1 MDTPQA
7 YHNVADLD
15 RTTIKRI
22 VQGCQVLF
30 LLGMVVLCRSPVRA
44 DGASPT
50 DVRRGWRPAA
60 EYSLVLVGMLL
71 FSERTWK
78 HHCVTLV
85 LPFAVLSYGAFAA
98 GFPRRVRLAAR
109 VSLVTAAALVLLP
122 TVAELAGDV
131 TVANAGTVGP
141 AAGTHLRLN

>member
-30 LLGMVVLCRSPVRA
+30 LLGMVILCRSPVRA
-44 DGASPT
+44 DGGSPT
-50 DVRRGWRPAA
+50 NVRRGWRPAA
-60 EYSLVLVGMLL
+60 EYSLILIGMLL

-78 HHCVTLV
+78 HHCVTLI
-85 LPFAVLSYGAFAA
+85 LPFVVLSYGAFAA
-98 GFPRRVRLAAR
+98 GFSQRVRLVAR
-109 VSLVTAAALVLLP
+109 ITLFTAAGLILLP
-122 TVAELAGDV
+122 TFLEVFGDV
-131 TVANAGTVGP
+131 TLMNVGDVAAD
-141 AAGTHLRLN
+141 AQD